1 MTTSPAILEVFP
13 AVSTTGTRLNTRSK
27 SVLKTQPN
35 IQKHHK
41 LPAPLVVWCS
51 PAPSFDCM
59 KLSNTSYI
67 LFNSAA
73 VFTFQVS
80 PKNQGKKKIQYY
92 TWEEF

>member
-27 SVLKTQPN
+27 CVLKAQPN

-41 LPAPLVVWCS
+41 LPAPLVVRRS
-51 PAPSFDCM
+51 PALSFDCM

-73 VFTFQVS
+73 VFTF
-80 PKNQGKKKIQYY
+80 
-92 TWEEF
+92 